1 MLECELECQNGET
14 LLENCSCQCALGYT
28 GANCTVD
35 IDECTLMPCQHGG
48 TCTDEV
54 NNYICICVLG
64 YTGVNCETNINECD
78 SNPCQNGGSCIDGIN
93 NYTCMC
99 AMDFG
104 GKNCSIYTG
113 KFLQHHVF
121 LNSTSVWYLS
131 GVSLDQ

>member
-99 AMDFG
+99 AVDFG
-104 GKNCSIYTG
+104 GENCSIYTG
-113 KFLQHHVF
+113 KFL
-121 LNSTSVWYLS
+121 
-131 GVSLDQ
+131 